1 MAKVFSDGPAVLG
14 GGNGERAGDGVEK
27 GVRVGAPTELVT
39 LTLRR
44 ETAPTKRVFREP
56 AHRSAGAARVPGTG
70 TTVPPRAGPGLLSP
84 RHLNDHGEGPSM
96 HRTGWIDVHAST
108 FDTAPAVLLVP
119 VDAQQN
125 GT

>member
-1 MAKVFSDGPAVLG
+1 MAKVFPAARPSWGAGIPSV
-14 GGNGERAGDGVEK
+14 RATASSGAPI
-27 GVRVGAPTELVT
+27 GAPTELMT

-56 AHRSAGAARVPGTG
+56 AHRFAGAARVREPAQPFRREPG
-70 TTVPPRAGPGLLSP
+70 RGLLSP

-96 HRTGWIDVHAST
+96 HRTGWIDVRAST